1 LSGRILMIERTLKTK
16 LKSLAHQ
23 FPAIA
28 VLGPRQSGKTTLC
41 QLTFPEYKYFSLED
55 LSIRS
60 LIKEDPKAFL
70 DRYNNEPGI
79 ILDEVQHIPELFSY
93 MQVYIDKYKK
103 KGYFVVTGSQNFAL
117 NEAISQSLA
126 GRIAL
131 LTLLPLSIAE
141 LKKADLLASNIDQA
155 LFKGNYPRI
164 YADGAQPL
172 DWYRSYIGTYIERDV
187 RQIKNVGDLA
197 LFQKFVVLCAGR
209 IGQVLNLTS
218 LSNDVG
224 LSLPT
229 IKQWLSVLE
238 ASYIIFFLQPY
249 AGNVG
254 KRLIKSPKLYF
265 YDTGLACNLLSI
277 TAADQLFN
285 HYLRGNLFESYIIA
299 DLIKQ
304 KYNHGLHPAIYYW
317 RDQSDYEIDC
327 IMQKGQE
334 LIPIEIKVMQT
345 FNPHLLDHLEKWNEI
360 THTKPAHNILVYT
373 GELSQDTKRGKLI
386 NWQKIDTIE

>member
-1 LSGRILMIERTLKTK
+1 MIERRLTTK
-16 LKSLAHQ
+16 LKKLSGQ
-23 FPAIA
+23 FPAVA

-41 QLTFPEYKYFSLED
+41 RLAFPEYKYFSLED

-60 LIKEDPKAFL
+60 IIKEDPKAFL
-70 DRYNNEPGI
+70 DRYKNEPGI

-93 MQVYIDKYKK
+93 MQVYIDEYKK

-141 LKKADLLASNIDQA
+141 LKKAALLPSHIDQA
-155 LFKGNYPRI
+155 LFKGSYPRI
-164 YADGAQPL
+164 YADNIEPL

-218 LSNDVG
+218 LSNDTG
-224 LSLPT
+224 LSVPT

-265 YDTGLACNLLSI
+265 YDTGIACSLLSI
-277 TAADQLFN
+277 TSDDQLFN

-304 KYNHGLHPAIYYW
+304 KYNQGMHPTIYYW

-327 IMQKGQE
+327 IIQEGQE
-334 LIPIEIKVMQT
+334 LIPIEIKAMQT
-345 FNPHLLDHLEKWNEI
+345 FNPHLLDHLEKWNEV
-360 THTKPAHNILVYT
+360 TKTNPANNIIIYT
-373 GELSQDTKRGKLI
+373 GELSQNTKRGKLV
-386 NWQKIDTIE
+386 NWQEVDTI